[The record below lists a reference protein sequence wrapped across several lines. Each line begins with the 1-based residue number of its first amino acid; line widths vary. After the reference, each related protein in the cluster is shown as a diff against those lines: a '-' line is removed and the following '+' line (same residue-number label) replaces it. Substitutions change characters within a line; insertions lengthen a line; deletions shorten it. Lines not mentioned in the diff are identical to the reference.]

1 MIYIL
6 IVLSFLLISN
16 IVGTALI
23 WQHFKKTNDEAN
35 KKIEQLQNTIQSINT
50 LCEKT
55 VIHSNNSVSECA
67 RRVTQCEITVNQFAN
82 AIKILSSGRHEIGSY
97 MQR

>member
-1 MIYIL
+1 MTYIL
-6 IVLSFLLISN
+6 IVLSILLVTN
-16 IVGTALI
+16 ITGTVLI
-23 WQHFKKTNDEAN
+23 WQHFKKTGVEAN

-55 VIHSNNSVSECA
+55 VTHSNNSLTECA
-67 RRVTQCEITVNQFAN
+67 RRITQCEITVNQFAN
-82 AIKILSSGRHEIGSY
+82 AIKILSSGRQQIGSY

>member
-1 MIYIL
+1 MTYIL
-6 IVLSFLLISN
+6 IVLSILLVAN
-16 IVGTALI
+16 VTGTVLI
-23 WQHFKKTNDEAN
+23 YQHFKRTNVEAN

-55 VIHSNNSVSECA
+55 VTHSNNSVSECA
-67 RRVTQCEITVNQFAN
+67 RRITQCEITVNQFAN

-97 MQR
+97 MIR

>member
-1 MIYIL
+1 MTYLL
-6 IVLSFLLISN
+6 IVLSLLLIGD
-16 IVGTALI
+16 ITCTVLI
-23 WQHFKKTNDEAN
+23 WQHFKKTNVEAN

-55 VIHSNNSVSECA
+55 VIHSNNSVNECV
-67 RRVTQCEITVNQFAN
+67 RRITQCEITVNQFAN
-82 AIKILSSGRHEIGSY
+82 AIKILSTGRQQIGSY